1 MAYTGR
7 RRPTR
12 DACCPAFIALCHSR
26 KRLKA
31 TESMRRL
38 RHTVAHDMKA
48 VPSASNSQCSF
59 SRNKFRRRAVFASRL
74 CWKHRILFSESRKKQ
89 VIVRR
94 SRARRIV
101 LRRHEEVRRQRAV
114 FVLCE
119 QRPRFVEWYH
129 CRHRISAS
137 QARWYRRYRSVIG
150 YGIFRG
156 STDNFER

>member
-1 MAYTGR
+1 MAYTEG

-12 DACCPAFIALCHSR
+12 DACCPALIALCHSR

-38 RHTVAHDMKA
+38 SHTVAHDMKA

-74 CWKHRILFSESRKKQ
+74 CWKASDAVSESREKQ

-129 CRHRISAS
+129 CRHGGAVSAS
-137 QARWYRRYRSVIG
+137 RARWYRRYRSVISDR
-150 YGIFRG
+150 IF
-156 STDNFER
+156 

>member
-1 MAYTGR
+1 MAYTGA

-12 DACCPAFIALCHSR
+12 DACCRALIALCHSR
-26 KRLKA
+26 RERLKA
-31 TESMRRL
+31 TESIRRL
-38 RHTVAHDMKA
+38 SHTVALDMKA
-48 VPSASNSQCSF
+48 VNIRFKQPIFRLPEQVSPARGFCVEVVLEASD
-59 SRNKFRRRAVFASRL
+59 AV
-74 CWKHRILFSESRKKQ
+74 SESREKQ

-129 CRHRISAS
+129 CRHGGGVSAS
-137 QARWYRRYRSVIG
+137 RARWYRRYRSVISDR
-150 YGIFRG
+150 IF
-156 STDNFER
+156 